1 MRPSESA
8 SAGRRKGTAGASA
21 GPRSLAGASKSPAGI
36 QQPPQRQEGGVM
48 GKRSETFDP
57 ITMLAVYVPGAEGFG
72 TRCAGFIMP
81 RGKTGFEAFD
91 AADRTLGIFPT
102 AKSAAGAITEMAS

>member
-1 MRPSESA
+1 M
-8 SAGRRKGTAGASA
+8 GRRAEPFEPVTS
-21 GPRSLAGASKSPAGI
+21 
-36 QQPPQRQEGGVM
+36 
-48 GKRSETFDP
+48 
-57 ITMLAVYVPGAEGFG
+57 MLAVYVPGARGRG

-102 AKSAAGAITEMAS
+102 AKNAADAVSAAAREVPR